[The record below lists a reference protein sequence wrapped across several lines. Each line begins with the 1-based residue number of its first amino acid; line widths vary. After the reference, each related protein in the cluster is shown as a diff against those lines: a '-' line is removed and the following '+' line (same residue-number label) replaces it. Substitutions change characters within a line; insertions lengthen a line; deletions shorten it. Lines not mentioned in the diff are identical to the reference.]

1 MFSFCFFLSFLFSH
15 VIHLSITNRKKMS
28 SKASGKNGTGGTR
41 SKNKLD
47 KIAVNLEYACYICG
61 NILSSPKQT
70 INHVRKTHGR
80 ELPTRASK

>member
-1 MFSFCFFLSFLFSH
+1 
-15 VIHLSITNRKKMS
+15 MS
-28 SKASGKNGTGGTR
+28 SKATGKNGTGGTR